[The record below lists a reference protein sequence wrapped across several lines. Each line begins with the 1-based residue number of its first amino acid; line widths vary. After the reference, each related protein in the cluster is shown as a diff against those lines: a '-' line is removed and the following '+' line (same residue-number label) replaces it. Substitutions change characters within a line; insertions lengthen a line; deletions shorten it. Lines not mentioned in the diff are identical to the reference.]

1 MVEIRP
7 LRGRISTMHKRFLEP
22 EVVAAL
28 GDTPVVLLT
37 GARQTGKSTLVRQ
50 LSRQRKPAHD
60 LTFDDLTT
68 LNAARSDPQG
78 FIAGLSGPVVI
89 DEIQRVPEVLLP
101 IKAAVDLDR
110 QPGRFL
116 LTGSANVLMSPRLAD
131 TLAGRMEVI
140 TLRPLSQGELAG
152 SSEHFLDHLFATR
165 DPGWRSLPTDRAD
178 LLKRVASGG
187 YPEVLTRPAGKRRD
201 AWFSSYLTT
210 VLGRDMRDLTG
221 IDALTELPRVLRALA
236 SRTANLLSYADVARD
251 LAVPLTT
258 LRRHVGLLM
267 AAFLVQEL
275 PAWSINI
282 PKRLVKAPKALIT
295 DTGLAAHLLGITVDD
310 PAHGRGG
317 KETGALVESFVGNE
331 LLKQIGWHD
340 PALTL
345 HHFRTHIGEEVDFVL
360 EAPDGSI
367 AGVEVKLS
375 ATLSGNDMRG
385 LRTLREAAGKRFR
398 RGVVLY
404 AGNAVVP
411 MDEQIAAVPM
421 RNLWS

>member
-1 MVEIRP
+1 MYR
-7 LRGRISTMHKRFLEP
+7 RFLMP
-22 EVVAAL
+22 EVDAAL

-37 GARQTGKSTLVRQ
+37 GARQTGKSTLVQHVSAR
-50 LSRQRKPAHD
+50 RKPAHQ

-101 IKAAVDLDR
+101 IKAAVDRDR

-116 LTGSANVLMSPRLAD
+116 LTGSANVLMLPRLAD

-152 SSEHFLDHLFATR
+152 TPEQFLERLFATD

-178 LLKRVASGG
+178 LLLRVGRGG
-187 YPEVLTRPAGKRRD
+187 YPEVQTRQAGKRRA

-210 VLGRDMRDLTG
+210 LLGRDMRDLTG
-221 IDALTELPRVLRALA
+221 IDALTELPRVLKALA
-236 SRTANLLSYADVARD
+236 SRTANLLNYADVARD

-258 LRRHVGLLM
+258 LRRHVGLLT

-282 PKRLVKAPKALIT
+282 PKRLVKSPKALIT
-295 DTGLAAHLLGITVDD
+295 DTGLAAHLLGVTVGD
-310 PAHGRGG
+310 PATGQGG
-317 KETGALVESFVGNE
+317 QETGALVESFVGNE

-360 EAPDGSI
+360 EAPDGTIS
-367 AGVEVKLS
+367 GVEVKLS
-375 ATLSGNDMRG
+375 ATLSSHDLRG
-385 LRTLREAAGKRFR
+385 LRTLRDAAGTRFR

-404 AGNAVVP
+404 AGDAVVP
-411 MDEQIAAVPM
+411 IDRLITAVPM

>member
-1 MVEIRP
+1 MYR
-7 LRGRISTMHKRFLEP
+7 RFLMP
-22 EVVAAL
+22 EVMAAL
-28 GDTPVVLLT
+28 GDTPVVLVT
-37 GARQTGKSTLVRQ
+37 GARQTGKSTLVQ
-50 LSRQRKPAHD
+50 HVSAKRKPAHQF
-60 LTFDDLTT
+60 TFDDLTT
-68 LNAARSDPQG
+68 LNAARGDPQG

-101 IKAAVDLDR
+101 IKAAVDRDR

-116 LTGSANVLMSPRLAD
+116 LTGSANVMMLPRLAD

-140 TLRPLSQGELAG
+140 TLRPLSQGEMAG
-152 SSEHFLDHLFATR
+152 SPEHFLDRLFGAE
-165 DPGWRSLPTDRAD
+165 DPRWRSLPTDRAD
-178 LLKRVASGG
+178 LLTRVAGGG
-187 YPEVLTRPAGKRRD
+187 YPEVQTRQAGKRRD
-201 AWFSSYLTT
+201 AWFSAYLTT
-210 VLGRDMRDLTG
+210 ILGRDLRDLTG
-221 IDALTELPRVLRALA
+221 IDALAELPRVLKALA
-236 SRTANLLSYADVARD
+236 SRTANLLNYADVARD

-258 LRRHVGLLM
+258 LRRHVGLLT

-282 PKRLVKAPKALIT
+282 SKRLVKAPKALIT
-295 DTGLAAHLLGITVDD
+295 DTGLAAHLLGVTVRD
-310 PAHGRGG
+310 PAAGTGG
-317 KETGALVESFVGNE
+317 QEVGALVESFVGNE

-340 PALTL
+340 PTLTL
-345 HHFRTHIGEEVDFVL
+345 HHFRTHVGEEVDFVL

-375 ATLSGNDMRG
+375 ATLTGREARG

-411 MDEQIAAVPM
+411 IDGQRAGQGDGQITAVPM

>member
-1 MVEIRP
+1 
-7 LRGRISTMHKRFLEP
+7 
-22 EVVAAL
+22 
-28 GDTPVVLLT
+28 
-37 GARQTGKSTLVRQ
+37 
-50 LSRQRKPAHD
+50 
-60 LTFDDLTT
+60 
-68 LNAARSDPQG
+68 
-78 FIAGLSGPVVI
+78 
-89 DEIQRVPEVLLP
+89 
-101 IKAAVDLDR
+101 
-110 QPGRFL
+110 
-116 LTGSANVLMSPRLAD
+116 MSPRLAD